1 MKFVKKCIKLI
12 MGFLNAM
19 QEDCVGA
26 YAAQTAYFIMLSFF
40 PFIILLVTLVQYTS
54 LTPADIYKAAQMIF
68 PPSMDSF
75 VLGIID
81 EVYSKTAVTISL
93 SAIMTAWSAGKGFMG
108 LIQGMNMI
116 YNVEERRNYIILRLQ
131 SALYT
136 MVFVVAIILSLVV
149 LVFGNSLHEMAV
161 EYIPILT
168 YVTEI
173 ILKMKGMVSVGI
185 LAVLF
190 MVLYRFVPNRKVRLI
205 RQAPGA
211 AFAAVC
217 WYVFSIVFSL
227 YVEYSPGLANMYGS
241 LTTIVLVMLWLY
253 FCMYIILIG
262 AEINSY
268 FEDQFRRVSY
278 YRRMLREQKRTW
290 RRRRKREMQRQFL
303 DAIQMMAASLQSG
316 YSVENAVCAS
326 AKELEKLYPRDTFIV
341 LEFQNMALQLD
352 RNQSVESLLQDLGER
367 SQVEDLQS
375 FSEVFLTVKRTGGDL
390 LHVIRNTVSCIRQK
404 QETVAEIETVL
415 TGKMTEQKVMSLMP
429 LLILLYVRLTS
440 PEFLSGMYGNLTGR
454 AVMTVCLLIYAVAY
468 LWGKKIVGIEV

>member
-1 MKFVKKCIKLI
+1 MIKLFFREPKLDGGIMKLVKKCVKLI
-12 MGFLNAM
+12 RGFLNAM

-54 LTPADIYKAAQMIF
+54 LMPADIYRATQAVF
-68 PPSMDSF
+68 PPSMDAF
-75 VLGIID
+75 VLGIIN

-136 MVFVVAIILSLVV
+136 VVFVVAIILSLVV
-149 LVFGNSLHEMAV
+149 LVFGNSLHKMAM

-168 YVTEI
+168 YVTGI
-173 ILKMKGMVSVGI
+173 ILRLKGMVSIAI
-185 LAVLF
+185 LAALF
-190 MVLYRFVPNRKVRLI
+190 MLLYRFVPNRKVRII

-211 AFAAVC
+211 AFSAVC

-278 YRRMLREQKRTW
+278 YRRMLREQKR
-290 RRRRKREMQRQFL
+290 E
-303 DAIQMMAASLQSG
+303 
-316 YSVENAVCAS
+316 E
-326 AKELEKLYPRDTFIV
+326 KEEK
-341 LEFQNMALQLD
+341 E
-352 RNQSVESLLQDLGER
+352 EKKE
-367 SQVEDLQS
+367 
-375 FSEVFLTVKRTGGDL
+375 
-390 LHVIRNTVSCIRQK
+390 
-404 QETVAEIETVL
+404 QE
-415 TGKMTEQKVMSLMP
+415 
-429 LLILLYVRLTS
+429 
-440 PEFLSGMYGNLTGR
+440 
-454 AVMTVCLLIYAVAY
+454 
-468 LWGKKIVGIEV
+468 KK

>member
-1 MKFVKKCIKLI
+1 MKLLKKCVKLI

-19 QEDCVGA
+19 QEDCVAA

-40 PFIILLVTLVQYTS
+40 PFIILLVTLIQYTS
-54 LTPADIYKAAQMIF
+54 LTPENIYRVAQVLF
-68 PPSMDSF
+68 PPSMDTF
-75 VLGIID
+75 IQGLID
-81 EVYSKTAVTISL
+81 EVYSRTAVTISL

-136 MVFVVAIILSLVV
+136 VVFVVAIILSLVV
-149 LVFGNSLHEMAV
+149 LVFGNSLHKVAV
-161 EYIPILT
+161 EYAPILT

-173 ILKMKGMVSVGI
+173 ILRLKGIVAIGI

-190 MVLYRFVPNRKVRLI
+190 MVLYRFVPNRKVRLF

-211 AFAAVC
+211 LFSAVC

-227 YVEYSPGLANMYGS
+227 YVEYSPGLINMYGS

-278 YRRMLREQKRTW
+278 YRRMLKEQKREQQNKT
-290 RRRRKREMQRQFL
+290 
-303 DAIQMMAASLQSG
+303 
-316 YSVENAVCAS
+316 EN
-326 AKELEKLYPRDTFIV
+326 T
-341 LEFQNMALQLD
+341 
-352 RNQSVESLLQDLGER
+352 
-367 SQVEDLQS
+367 
-375 FSEVFLTVKRTGGDL
+375 
-390 LHVIRNTVSCIRQK
+390 
-404 QETVAEIETVL
+404 
-415 TGKMTEQKVMSLMP
+415 
-429 LLILLYVRLTS
+429 
-440 PEFLSGMYGNLTGR
+440 
-454 AVMTVCLLIYAVAY
+454 
-468 LWGKKIVGIEV
+468 

>member
-190 MVLYRFVPNRKVRLI
+190 MVLYRFCAEPE
-205 RQAPGA
+205 GA
-211 AFAAVC
+211 AHPAGSGRGFRGGVLVCIFYRIFPLCGIFSGSGQYVRQSDHHRAGDAVA
-217 WYVFSIVFSL
+217 VFL
-227 YVEYSPGLANMYGS
+227 YVYHSDWRGDQFLLRGS
-241 LTTIVLVMLWLY
+241 VPAGVLLPADAA
-253 FCMYIILIG
+253 G
-262 AEINSY
+262 AEEGTGRSGK
-268 FEDQFRRVSY
+268 E
-278 YRRMLREQKRTW
+278 LRE
-290 RRRRKREMQRQFL
+290 E
-303 DAIQMMAASLQSG
+303 
-316 YSVENAVCAS
+316 
-326 AKELEKLYPRDTFIV
+326 AKEKAEK
-341 LEFQNMALQLD
+341 
-352 RNQSVESLLQDLGER
+352 
-367 SQVEDLQS
+367 
-375 FSEVFLTVKRTGGDL
+375 
-390 LHVIRNTVSCIRQK
+390 
-404 QETVAEIETVL
+404 EI
-415 TGKMTEQKVMSLMP
+415 
-429 LLILLYVRLTS
+429 
-440 PEFLSGMYGNLTGR
+440 
-454 AVMTVCLLIYAVAY
+454 
-468 LWGKKIVGIEV
+468 

>member
-241 LTTIVLVMLWLY
+241 LTTIVP
-253 FCMYIILIG
+253 
-262 AEINSY
+262 
-268 FEDQFRRVSY
+268 VSY
-278 YRRMLREQKRTW
+278 THLDVYKR
-290 RRRRKREMQRQFL
+290 QLF
-303 DAIQMMAASLQSG
+303 
-316 YSVENAVCAS
+316 YCAS
-326 AKELEKLYPRDTFIV
+326 ILAK
-341 LEFQNMALQLD
+341 
-352 RNQSVESLLQDLGER
+352 
-367 SQVEDLQS
+367 
-375 FSEVFLTVKRTGGDL
+375 
-390 LHVIRNTVSCIRQK
+390 
-404 QETVAEIETVL
+404 
-415 TGKMTEQKVMSLMP
+415 
-429 LLILLYVRLTS
+429 
-440 PEFLSGMYGNLTGR
+440 
-454 AVMTVCLLIYAVAY
+454 
-468 LWGKKIVGIEV
+468 

>member
-211 AFAAVC
+211 AVAAVC

-278 YRRMLREQKRTW
+278 YRRMLREQK
-290 RRRRKREMQRQFL
+290 KEQAEVEKELRE
-303 DAIQMMAASLQSG
+303 
-316 YSVENAVCAS
+316 E
-326 AKELEKLYPRDTFIV
+326 AKEKAEK
-341 LEFQNMALQLD
+341 
-352 RNQSVESLLQDLGER
+352 
-367 SQVEDLQS
+367 
-375 FSEVFLTVKRTGGDL
+375 
-390 LHVIRNTVSCIRQK
+390 
-404 QETVAEIETVL
+404 EI
-415 TGKMTEQKVMSLMP
+415 
-429 LLILLYVRLTS
+429 
-440 PEFLSGMYGNLTGR
+440 
-454 AVMTVCLLIYAVAY
+454 
-468 LWGKKIVGIEV
+468 